1 MTAPAPIRAAFGQA
15 LGEAWSGGAGALLPA
30 AFFAGAAM
38 LVPLTVGPESAIL
51 QRIGPGVLWVALAL
65 ASLVTMERVFQSD
78 LEDGT
83 LDLWAQVDAPLSSL
97 AAAKTLA
104 HWLASGLPLALLTPV
119 LGTALNM
126 EPAKML
132 PAAGIYALGGL
143 AFYFWGAF
151 GAALAATVRRGGLLI
166 ALIAL
171 PFYLPTAIFGALAL
185 SSPDTMPPEFVWLAA
200 ATLFALSVAPFAMAA
215 ALRLAVD

>member
-1 MTAPAPIRAAFGQA
+1 MTSPAPIRAAFAQA
-15 LGEAWSGGAGALLPA
+15 IREAWSGGAGALLPA
-30 AFFAGAAM
+30 TFFAGAAM
-38 LVPLTVGPESAIL
+38 LVPLTVGSESAIL
-51 QRIGPGVLWVALAL
+51 ERIGPGVLWVALAL
-65 ASLVTMERVFQSD
+65 ASLVTMERVFQAD
-78 LEDGT
+78 LEDGA
-83 LDLWAQVDAPLSSL
+83 LDLWAQADAPLSTI

-104 HWLASGLPLALLTPV
+104 HWLASGLPLALLTPI
-119 LGTALNM
+119 LGGALQM

-185 SSPDTMPPEFVWLAA
+185 SAPEPFPPEFIWVLAS
-200 ATLFALSVAPFAMAA
+200 TLFALSVAPFAMAA

>member
-1 MTAPAPIRAAFGQA
+1 MINPAPIRAAFGQA
-15 LGEAWSGGAGALLPA
+15 LREAWNGGAGALLPA

-38 LVPLTVGPESAIL
+38 LVPLTVGSETAVL

-65 ASLVTMERVFQSD
+65 ASLVTMERVFQAD
-78 LEDGT
+78 LEDGA
-83 LDLWAQVDAPLSSL
+83 LDLWAQTDAPLSSI

-104 HWLASGLPLALLTPV
+104 HWLASGLPLALFTPI
-119 LGTALNM
+119 LGGALQM
-126 EPAKML
+126 ETEKII
-132 PAAGIYALGGL
+132 PAAGIYALGGV

-166 ALIAL
+166 TLIAL

-185 SSPDTMPPEFVWLAA
+185 SAPEMFPPEFIWLLAS
-200 ATLFALSVAPFAMAA
+200 TLFALSVAPFAIAA

>member
-1 MTAPAPIRAAFGQA
+1 MRSPAPIRAAFGQA
-15 LGEAWSGGAGALLPA
+15 LREAWSGGAGALLPA
-30 AFFAGAAM
+30 AFFTGAAM
-38 LVPLTVGPESAIL
+38 LVPLTVGAEGAIL

-65 ASLVTMERVFQSD
+65 ASLVTMERVFQAD
-78 LEDGT
+78 LEDGA
-83 LDLWAQVDAPLSSL
+83 LDLWAQVDAPLSSV
-97 AAAKTLA
+97 AAAKTFA
-104 HWLASGLPLALLTPV
+104 HWLASGLPLALLAPI
-119 LGTALNM
+119 LGGALQM
-126 EPAKML
+126 EPSKML

-151 GAALAATVRRGGLLI
+151 GAALSATVRRGGLLI

-185 SSPDTMPPEFVWLAA
+185 SSPDALPPELIWVAA
-200 ATLFALSVAPFAMAA
+200 TTLFALSVAPFATAA

>member
-1 MTAPAPIRAAFGQA
+1 MTSPAPIRAAFGQA
-15 LGEAWSGGAGALLPA
+15 LREAWSGGAGALLPA

-38 LVPLTVGPESAIL
+38 LVPLTVGPESGTL

-78 LEDGT
+78 LEDGA
-83 LDLWAQVDAPLSSL
+83 LDLWVQVDAPLSSI

-104 HWLASGLPLALLTPV
+104 HWMASGLPLALMTPV
-119 LGTALNM
+119 LGAALQM
-126 EPAKML
+126 DPSKML

-171 PFYLPTAIFGALAL
+171 PFYLPTAVFGALAL
-185 SSPDTMPPEFVWLAA
+185 SSEQALAPELIWLAA
-200 ATLFALSVAPFAMAA
+200 SALFALSVAPFAMSA